1 MASLEKSKCLEIAM
15 YLNHLDTGTVCDLE
29 FSPSISFSEEDID
42 LIHTILSALNAEC
55 AGEPAFRPDFYILPL
70 PKSEGLRVY
79 KSRAYLIDQVILE
92 KAALEKLLVDFP
104 YAYYYIINKLID
116 ALPKEHRDEY
126 VSFKIPD
133 TVYEDLIGFDPS
145 SMPITIIKA
154 LIGLLDNPI
163 KNKKDGQINPTLPVY
178 NIISIKKGGE

>member
-1 MASLEKSKCLEIAM
+1 MASLEKSKCLEIAT
-15 YLNHLDTGTVCDLE
+15 YLNHLDTETVCDLE
-29 FSPSISFSEEDID
+29 FLPHITFSKEDID
-42 LIHTILSALNAEC
+42 LIYTILSAFNAGY
-55 AGEPAFRPDFYILPL
+55 AGEPAFGPDFYILPL

-92 KAALEKLLVDFP
+92 KDALEKLLGDFP

-126 VSFKIPD
+126 VSFKISD

-154 LIGLLDNPI
+154 LIGLLENPI
-163 KNKKDGQINPTLPVY
+163 KDRNGGQINQFAQIY
-178 NIISIKKGGE
+178 NIISIKKGGK